1 MTIRNVQMVI
11 NAKPCICI
19 QKISANNIRK
29 IGFVVMG
36 SNVTEHTSIYILKT
50 LQCITIIE
58 ILYII

>member
-1 MTIRNVQMVI
+1 MVI